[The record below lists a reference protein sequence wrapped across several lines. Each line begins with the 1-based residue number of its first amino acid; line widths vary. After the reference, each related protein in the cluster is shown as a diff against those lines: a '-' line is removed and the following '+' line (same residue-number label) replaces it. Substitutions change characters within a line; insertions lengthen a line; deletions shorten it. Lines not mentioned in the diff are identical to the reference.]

1 MSSQDHPRDIYKDTP
16 IRLLGYAN
24 EVGESLRGFIGTK
37 WVNISYGVATLYV
50 VADTIDKTGKTYVN
64 NSGKAGC
71 VKKTVFAATDTLIWQ
86 MLASVVI
93 PGYTINRVCAL
104 SDFVLTK
111 TAKLP
116 TNSRK
121 MIVTGVGLAVIP
133 FIIKPIDN
141 LVHLML
147 DSSLRK
153 IAP

>member
-1 MSSQDHPRDIYKDTP
+1 MLQ
-16 IRLLGYAN
+16 
-24 EVGESLRGFIGTK
+24 
-37 WVNISYGVATLYV
+37 
-50 VADTIDKTGKTYVN
+50 N
-64 NSGKAGC
+64 NSGKPKR
-71 VKKTVFAATDTLIWQ
+71 VKKTIFAATDTLTWQ
-86 MLASVVI
+86 MFASVII

-121 MIVTGVGLAVIP
+121 LIVTGVGLAVIP

-141 LVHLML
+141 LVHVML
-147 DSSLRK
+147 DYSLRK